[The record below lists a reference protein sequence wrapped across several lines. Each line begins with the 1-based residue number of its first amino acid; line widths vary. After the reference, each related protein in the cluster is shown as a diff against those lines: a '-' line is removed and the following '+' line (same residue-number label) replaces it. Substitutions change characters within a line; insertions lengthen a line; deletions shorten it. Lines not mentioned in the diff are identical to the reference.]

1 MSAITIRIVTP
12 KAVAFEGQSDM
23 ITGPGFD
30 GQFGVLENHTQFLTL
45 NEPGIITL
53 GQDKSGPAFVVGK
66 GFAEVADN
74 IVTFLVDYCVTTSDI
89 SGSLDEYV
97 ASLSVENT

>member
-12 KAVAFEGQSDM
+12 KAIAFEGHSDM
-23 ITGPGFD
+23 ITGPSFD

-66 GFAEVADN
+66 GFAEVANN
-74 IVTFLVDYCVTTSDI
+74 IVTFLVDSCITTSDVN
-89 SGSLDEYV
+89 GSLDEYV
-97 ASLSVENT
+97 ASLSGDNT

>member
-12 KAVAFEGQSDM
+12 KAIAFEGRSDM
-23 ITGPGFD
+23 ITGPSFD

-66 GFAEVADN
+66 GFAEVANN
-74 IVTFLVDYCVTTSDI
+74 IVTFLVDSCITTSDVN
-89 SGSLDEYV
+89 GSLDEYV
-97 ASLSVENT
+97 ASLSGDNT

>member
-12 KAVAFEGQSDM
+12 KAIAFEGQSDM
-23 ITGPGFD
+23 VTGPSFD

-45 NEPGIITL
+45 NEPGVITL
-53 GQDKSGPAFVVGK
+53 GQNKSGPAFVVGK
-66 GFAEVADN
+66 GFAEVAGN
-74 IVTFLVDYCVTTSDI
+74 IVTFLVDSCTTASEI
-89 SGSLDEYV
+89 SGSVDDYI

>member
-1 MSAITIRIVTP
+1 MSSINIRIVTP
-12 KAVAFEGQSDM
+12 KAIAFEGQSDM
-23 ITGPGFD
+23 VTGPSFD

-45 NEPGIITL
+45 NEPGVLTL

-74 IVTFLVDYCVTTSDI
+74 IVTFLVDSCIATNEI

-97 ASLSVENT
+97 ASLSNENI